1 MNRVQIIALVL
12 AFTVGIMIMLY
23 VWTIKQGKS
32 VNEEKEN
39 YCPITEEA
47 ITALES
53 AEYVTLEKVER
64 ELIEDSDGSF
74 ESNYYT
80 YFVSEFMLIGVNP
93 VVDDYS
99 LALAESG
106 FDQNFI
112 RQVSFKDAFGF
123 EYKGEN
129 ALVLLTHLLEKHG
142 IDGNIENVTFDTE
155 TYGRTKQKQYVL
167 NEPCSI
173 TKELLGDDYELI
185 LEERVHY
192 ELATL
197 KSGVE
202 VPDCFLVTVK
212 YTSGGQIVT
221 KTLYLQV
228 GINEWE
234 AGLSEEN

>member
-1 MNRVQIIALVL
+1 
-12 AFTVGIMIMLY
+12 MLY
-23 VWTIKQGKS
+23 VWTIKQGELVK
-32 VNEEKEN
+32 EEQGTD
-39 YCPITEEA
+39 CPITDEA
-47 ITALES
+47 IAALES
-53 AEYVTLEKVER
+53 AEYVTIEKVER

-74 ESNYYT
+74 DSNYYT
-80 YFVSEFMLIGVNP
+80 YFVSEFMLIGAKP

-106 FDQNFI
+106 FDQNLI
-112 RQVSFKDAFGF
+112 RQVSFVDAFGF

-129 ALVLLTHLLEKHG
+129 ALEVFKLLLENHG
-142 IDGNIENVTFDTE
+142 IEGDIENVTFDE
-155 TYGRTKQKQYVL
+155 KTYGRTKQKQYVL
-167 NEPCSI
+167 NESCSI
-173 TKELLGDDYELI
+173 TKDLLGDDYDLI

-212 YTSGGQIVT
+212 YKSGSQIVT

-234 AGLSEEN
+234 ADLSEEN